1 MPRVDPF
8 ARGFKNSNKI
18 YNMKKILFML
28 LFVSNIAGAQNI
40 NIPAP
45 DTATIES
52 KAVLTTRGATAQPF
66 YGQNIEVVSLGAL
79 PGALQY
85 HGDCE
90 PYETFTPWQARSEG
104 NDGKFIHQHEWVYA
118 EREDVNDEWLN
129 TTLAMHCPCECSK
142 TENQARICSACFR
155 HEWRTSEYGQRPKEK
170 LKSKYLQIVEKTPK
184 NNVVINLGPGA
195 GDGELRFHE
204 TDGGSVFVGIATG
217 KNPKANS
224 VVFSITSDAKAMTI
238 SGSDGIEGET
248 FRKDATKFYVSKTSD
263 GYAVKSKGALPEYS
277 VYAIKLTFD

>member
-1 MPRVDPF
+1 M
-8 ARGFKNSNKI
+8 NK
-18 YNMKKILFML
+18 LLTLL
-28 LFVSNIAGAQNI
+28 LFAATSAGAQNI

-45 DTATIES
+45 DTATIEP
-52 KAVLTTRGATAQPF
+52 KVVLTTPPDAKHTEGRLDALRLTTGRSTAEPF

-79 PGALQY
+79 PGALHY

-90 PYETFTPWQARSEG
+90 PYETFSEWQAKSEG
-104 NDGKFIHQHEWVYA
+104 SDGQFIHKHEWVYA
-118 EREDVNDEWLN
+118 EREDVNPTSGITN
-129 TTLAMHCPCECSK
+129 AVYCPCGCPT

-155 HEWRTSEYGQRPKEK
+155 HEWRTRECGQRPKEK
-170 LKSKYLQIVEKTPK
+170 MKSKYLQILEKTPK

-263 GYAVKSKGALPEYS
+263 GYAVKSIGALPEYS
-277 VYAIKLTFD
+277 VYAIKITFD

>member
-1 MPRVDPF
+1 M
-8 ARGFKNSNKI
+8 NK
-18 YNMKKILFML
+18 LLTLL
-28 LFVSNIAGAQNI
+28 LFAATSAGAQVELNPLQI
-40 NIPAP
+40 
-45 DTATIES
+45 TWLLATNGGVEYFPHS
-52 KAVLTTRGATAQPF
+52 VRL
-66 YGQNIEVVSLGAL
+66 
-79 PGALQY
+79 
-85 HGDCE
+85 DCE

-104 NDGKFIHQHEWVYA
+104 NDGKFIHKHEWVYA
-118 EREDVNDEWLN
+118 EREDVNPTSGITN
-129 TTLAMHCPCECSK
+129 AVYCPCGCPT

-155 HEWRTSEYGQRPKEK
+155 HEWRTRECGQRPKEK
-170 LKSKYLQIVEKTPK
+170 MKSKYLQIVEKTPK

-263 GYAVKSKGALPEYS
+263 GYAVKSIGALPEYS
-277 VYAIKLTFD
+277 VYAIKITFD